1 MKKTTLHYS
10 TSNAIVLSFFLF
22 LMIGCQKDV
31 TNKNDTDSN
40 TDFAKSA
47 TPAMPPFNIEVIL
60 RGDGKGFGHVKFRQ
74 DNDAAKIISLE
85 TWVRDLEPNHE
96 YQLQRATDQVL
107 DGNCTGT
114 NWLTLGKGLVAQ
126 SILTDNDGTGSE
138 DLWRDVSSI
147 SAGAT
152 FDIHFR
158 IIDKTSGAI
167 ILTSDCYVYTVR

>member
-10 TSNAIVLSFFLF
+10 TSNAIVLSFFLL

-31 TNKNDTDSN
+31 TNKDDTAVN
-40 TDFAKSA
+40 TDIAKSA
-47 TPAMPPFNIEVIL
+47 TPAIPPFNIEVIL

-74 DNDAAKIISLE
+74 DNDIAKIISLE

-96 YQLQRATDQVL
+96 YQLQRAVDQIL

-126 SILTDNDGTGSE
+126 SILTDNDGTGKE
-138 DLWRDVSSI
+138 DLWRDVSSV
-147 SAGAT
+147 STGST

-167 ILTSDCYVYTVR
+167 VLTSDCYVYTVR